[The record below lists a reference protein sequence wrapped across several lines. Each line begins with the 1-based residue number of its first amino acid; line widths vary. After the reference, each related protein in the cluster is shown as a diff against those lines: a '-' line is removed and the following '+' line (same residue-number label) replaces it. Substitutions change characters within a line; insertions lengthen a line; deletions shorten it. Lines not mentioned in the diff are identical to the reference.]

1 MTTQTIEAASS
12 QDLHRPLIWPG
23 VCLALGM
30 GMLGFVYAEAIRS
43 IWVTW
48 TTNDNYSHGTFVP
61 FLSIYLLWMRREELL
76 RTPLVGTAWSIPVI
90 LIGTMVFALGELA
103 TLYVIVFL
111 SLWIVLI
118 GLFIALQGIARAR
131 VAMFALGYLLAA
143 IPLPEF
149 LHRGLSAQLQLL
161 SSALGVG
168 CLQLVGV
175 TAFREGN
182 VIDLGPIQLQ
192 VVEACSGLRYLFPL
206 ASLALLAAYVFQSA
220 LWKRVTLFLSSIPIA
235 IGLNGLRISAIGIL
249 VEVFGQEAAEGF
261 LHLFEGWVFF
271 LVSLGCLYL
280 VMCLLNRIGRR
291 TAQTGRTARTSPG
304 HAASG
309 PAAPHTSPNL
319 SLASGQG
326 APSYALAIALV
337 LPLGLL
343 STQLEH
349 RTEPVVPRAN
359 FADFPRTVDRWVGK
373 PYPLEREFIDTL
385 RFDDYLLS
393 DYRSSGVEPINLYV
407 AYYRSQKKGQSAHSP
422 KTCIPGG
429 GWEITS
435 LERRAVHDSTA
446 PSGRFEVNRA
456 LIQKGSETQVVL
468 YWFKQRE
475 RVLTSEY
482 LVKFYLFWDAL
493 TRARTDGALIRLV
506 SVVQPNERIDTVEG
520 RLLEFASAVEP
531 QLVNYVPD

>member
-1 MTTQTIEAASS
+1 MTTQTLPSASS
-12 QDLHRPLIWPG
+12 QDLQRPTLWPG
-23 VCLALGM
+23 ICLAFGLGV
-30 GMLGFVYAEAIRS
+30 LGFAYAEAIRS

-48 TTNDNYSHGTFVP
+48 TTNDNYSHGVFVP
-61 FLSIYLLWMRREELL
+61 FLSGYLLWTQREKLL
-76 RTPLVGTAWSIPVI
+76 RTPIVRTKWSIPVI
-90 LIGTMVFALGELA
+90 VIGTIVFALGELA
-103 TLYVIVFL
+103 TLYVVVFL
-111 SLWIVLI
+111 SLWIVLV
-118 GLFIALQGIARAR
+118 GLFIALQGTARAR
-131 VAMFALGYLLAA
+131 VAMFSLGYLLTA

-206 ASLALLAAYVFQSA
+206 ASLALLAAYLFHST

-235 IGLNGLRISAIGIL
+235 IMLNGLRISAIGIL

-280 VMCLLNRIGRR
+280 VMCLLNRIGRPTAPPTR
-291 TAQTGRTARTSPG
+291 TTVSPTQ
-304 HAASG
+304 AAST
-309 PAAPHTSPNL
+309 PAALPTSSDVPL
-319 SLASGQG
+319 VSRQG

-337 LPLGLL
+337 LPLGIL

-349 RTEPVVPRAN
+349 RAEPVVPRAN
-359 FADFPRTVDRWVGK
+359 FADFPHTLDRWTGT

-393 DYRSSGVEPINLYV
+393 DYRSSGSTPINLYV

-435 LERRAVHDSTA
+435 LERRPVPASSA
-446 PSGRFEVNRA
+446 PSGPFEVNRA

-475 RVLTSEY
+475 RVLTNEY
-482 LVKFYLFWDAL
+482 LVKLYLFWDAL

-506 SVVQPNERIDTVEG
+506 SVVQPNERVEVVEG
-520 RLLEFASAVEP
+520 RLLEFAAVVEP
-531 QLVNYVPD
+531 QLVKYVPD